1 MRGSVVVWCA
11 GEIIGALTDIM
22 AEQEPPRGMRR
33 LGGMF
38 SAPLRKLS
46 FLPQR
51 VGAIA
56 RDTRPAS
63 WRGRLD
69 QADNS
74 ATQIMRS
81 PGAAHN
87 LLLAEQAFGNFTI
100 TMSLQPRIEGADRQ
114 NEALATLARSV
125 SGGVP
130 RRRPSIADQ
139 KAMCRLQA
147 NIKISVE
154 KQLDSK

>member
-1 MRGSVVVWCA
+1 MRGSVVVWYA
-11 GEIIGALTDIM
+11 GEIIGASTDTM
-22 AEQEPPRGMRR
+22 AEESLKGGCRR

-46 FLPQR
+46 FLPRWWAQQR
-51 VGAIA
+51 PIA
-56 RDTRPAS
+56 APHHGEAV
-63 WRGRLD
+63 LD

-74 ATQIMRS
+74 AAQIMRS

-100 TMSLQPRIEGADRQ
+100 TMSLQPRVEGADRQ
-114 NEALATLARSV
+114 NEPPATLARKRERR
-125 SGGVP
+125 SGQTTAFD
-130 RRRPSIADQ
+130 RRP
-139 KAMCRLQA
+139 KAMCRPQT

-154 KQLDSK
+154 T

>member
-1 MRGSVVVWCA
+1 
-11 GEIIGALTDIM
+11 
-22 AEQEPPRGMRR
+22 
-33 LGGMF
+33 
-38 SAPLRKLS
+38 
-46 FLPQR
+46 
-51 VGAIA
+51 
-56 RDTRPAS
+56 
-63 WRGRLD
+63 
-69 QADNS
+69 
-74 ATQIMRS
+74 MRS

-114 NEALATLARSV
+114 NEAPATLARKRQWGSTETAAFD
-125 SGGVP
+125 
-130 RRRPSIADQ
+130 RRQ